1 MKLSIAATIVS
12 AVAVNVN
19 VVPCN
24 GVLRRVKPP
33 PFKDVETVGNAA
45 RDNKAQ
51 APGAI
56 PVHFGLCD
64 PSDPVEALARIGL
77 NKGMVGWVYDAAPE
91 SATKEDGKLD
101 LDKIVD
107 WLTVVAAGLCEPF
120 VHGDANNDGILDDME
135 LTAIVAEF
143 LRDKCASDVIDKYGN
158 IWLGLVPRGV

>member
-77 NKGMVGWVYDAAPE
+77 NKGMVGWVHQVAPE
-91 SATKEDGKLD
+91 SAIMKEDGTLLLD
-101 LDKIVD
+101 EIVD
-107 WLTVVAAGLCEPF
+107 WLNVVAPELIEACLR
-120 VHGDANNDGILDDME
+120 GDLNSDGILDDME
-135 LTAIVAEF
+135 LTAIVAEL
-143 LRDKCASDVIDKYGN
+143 LRDKCASDVIDKYGI
-158 IWLGLVPRGV
+158 IWIIGRRLP